1 MANEKNKG
9 VPVTLAG
16 RGFVVEKIPM
26 VRVKRLGN
34 VISGV
39 MKDLSGL
46 DYETD
51 DKAAQAVLNKLLD
64 FPYEILSLFITKL
77 PKDIFEDE
85 ENGVTFPEFL
95 EAMQEAIKL
104 NRLDTLK
111 NFLAPLMGM
120 MANQSPTG
128 S

>member
-1 MANEKNKG
+1 MSKENKG

-16 RGFVVEKIPM
+16 RGFVIEKIPM
-26 VRVKRLGN
+26 ARVKKLGN
-34 VISGV
+34 VISQI
-39 MKDLSGL
+39 MKDLTNL

-51 DKAAQAVLNKLLD
+51 EKAAQVVLDKLLD
-64 FPYEILSLFITKL
+64 FPYELLSLFITKL

-95 EAMQEAIKL
+95 EAMQEAVKV
-104 NRLDTLK
+104 NRLDALK
-111 NFLAPLMGM
+111 NYLAPLMGM
-120 MANQSPTG
+120 MKGSPTG